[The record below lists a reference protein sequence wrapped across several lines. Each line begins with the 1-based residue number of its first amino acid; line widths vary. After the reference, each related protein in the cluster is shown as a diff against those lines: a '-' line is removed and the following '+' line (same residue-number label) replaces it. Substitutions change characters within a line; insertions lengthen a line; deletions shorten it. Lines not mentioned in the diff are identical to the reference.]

1 MREVPASIP
10 RPDYAEG
17 GVPHE
22 ELRDRSPS
30 ILGPEGIEGM
40 RVVCKVRRLGGN
52 SVATALT
59 VQLAREV
66 LDIAAAAIRPGIST
80 SAAL

>member
-30 ILGPEGIEGM
+30 ILTPEGIEGM
-40 RVVCKVRRLGGN
+40 RTVCKVHRPGGD
-52 SVATALT
+52 SVA
-59 VQLAREV
+59 
-66 LDIAAAAIRPGIST
+66 
-80 SAAL
+80 